1 MREVGNVPRTFY
13 RRLCSHRRPHRTS
26 TATRLNRS
34 SHHERHHKRSFC
46 ASLRDEAVGPRC
58 TASSA
63 RIRRMIRETLL
74 STAPAQSVAPTAAAN
89 WSPAAGASRV
99 VQIIGSS
106 SAIPRSS
113 VRAARPGVF
122 GSSWARL
129 NSEACAHC
137 AARRCWAWR
146 CDDQPVRAHH
156 RQHRGHHQQHPH
168 PNCGRRPAHH

>member
-1 MREVGNVPRTFY
+1 
-13 RRLCSHRRPHRTS
+13 
-26 TATRLNRS
+26 
-34 SHHERHHKRSFC
+34 
-46 ASLRDEAVGPRC
+46 
-58 TASSA
+58 
-63 RIRRMIRETLL
+63 MIRETLL

-146 CDDQPVRAHH
+146 CSTTSPPVPTTANIAAIISNTRTRTAAADPPTTEQRGGTGGTGGEQQPPDD
-156 RQHRGHHQQHPH
+156 
-168 PNCGRRPAHH
+168 